1 MKENDA
7 GRDDRA
13 LPSLSSTGLGR
24 KVKSDSGRMPLH
36 ARVREYLRGIILE
49 ACQDGDKFFPE
60 PFIIEQLGVSQGTVR
75 RALTDLAHEGLLVR
89 KVPSGTFVRKRNA
102 ATKEIHIIMP
112 GCDSVFLMGVLEHVL
127 ARCHALGV
135 PARIHHAGAGAHGA
149 DLVRPF
155 QSAPDDLRILL
166 LGVHQD
172 LARSLYRQFSKRGI
186 RVVNVDTLAEGCGDA
201 YVGVDNAD
209 GIRQGMEH
217 LVALGHRRIL
227 LLVNEPMTE
236 GNIQARVNEFKA
248 VARGLRLDGA
258 SVEICRRN
266 AWRTPWAKSRLQEIL
281 AGPKPPT
288 AIFTVSD
295 TGAWV
300 TLKALADLDVPVP
313 GRVSVLGFDDDR
325 ASAYMQP
332 ALSTLAQPVDYIAR
346 RAIERLVDDVHPVG
360 DELLPSAL
368 VVRESTGP
376 APKERRGDSAAAN
389 HFASS

>member
-1 MKENDA
+1 MKDNDA
-7 GRDDRA
+7 GKDHPGLPTLSAAGLDRMD
-13 LPSLSSTGLGR
+13 
-24 KVKSDSGRMPLH
+24 KSDAGRMPLH

-49 ACQDGDKFFPE
+49 SCQDGEKFYPE
-60 PFIIEQLGVSQGTVR
+60 PFIIEQLGVSQGTAR

-89 KVPSGTFVRKRNA
+89 KVPSGTFVRKRSA

-127 ARCHALGV
+127 ARCRAQGI

-155 QSAPDDLRILL
+155 LSAPDDLRILL
-166 LGVHQD
+166 LGVNQD

-186 RVVNVDTLAEGCGDA
+186 RVVNVDTLAENCGDA

-217 LVALGHRRIL
+217 LVALGHKRIL

-236 GNIQARVNEFKA
+236 GNIQARVDEFKA
-248 VARGLRLDGA
+248 VVQALRLAGA
-258 SVEICRRN
+258 TVECCRRN
-266 AWRTPWAKSRLQEIL
+266 VWRALWAKSRLQEIL

-288 AIFTVSD
+288 AIFAVSD

-313 GRVSVLGFDDDR
+313 GKMSVLGFDDDR

-332 ALSTLAQPVDYIAR
+332 ALSTLAQPVDHIAR
-346 RAIERLVDDVHPVG
+346 RAIELLVNDAQPVG
-360 DELLPSAL
+360 DELLPPTL

-376 APKERRGDSAAAN
+376 APRVR
-389 HFASS
+389 

>member
-1 MKENDA
+1 MKDNDA
-7 GRDDRA
+7 GKDHPGLPTLSAAGLDRMD
-13 LPSLSSTGLGR
+13 
-24 KVKSDSGRMPLH
+24 KSDAGRMPLH

-49 ACQDGDKFFPE
+49 SCQDGEKFYPE
-60 PFIIEQLGVSQGTVR
+60 PFIIEQLGVSQGTAR

-127 ARCHALGV
+127 ARCRAQGI

-155 QSAPDDLRILL
+155 LSAPDDLRILL
-166 LGVHQD
+166 LGVQQN
-172 LARSLYRQFSKRGI
+172 LARSLYRQFSRRGI

-227 LLVNEPMTE
+227 LPFNEPMTKAASE
-236 GNIQARVNEFKA
+236 RAWTSSGRRARRFGSSEPPSNAAAGNV
-248 VARGLRLDGA
+248 
-258 SVEICRRN
+258 
-266 AWRTPWAKSRLQEIL
+266 WRALWAKSRLQEIL

-288 AIFTVSD
+288 AIFAVSD

-313 GRVSVLGFDDDR
+313 GKMSVLGFDDDR

-332 ALSTLAQPVDYIAR
+332 ALSTLAQPVDHIAR
-346 RAIERLVDDVHPVG
+346 RAIELLVNDAQPVG
-360 DELLPSAL
+360 DELLPPTL

-376 APKERRGDSAAAN
+376 APRVR
-389 HFASS
+389 

>member
-1 MKENDA
+1 MKDNDA
-7 GRDDRA
+7 GKDHPGLPTLSAAGLDRM
-13 LPSLSSTGLGR
+13 G
-24 KVKSDSGRMPLH
+24 KSDAGRMPLH
-36 ARVREYLRGIILE
+36 ARVREYLHGIILE
-49 ACQDGDKFFPE
+49 SCQDGEKFYPE
-60 PFIIEQLGVSQGTVR
+60 PFIIEQLGLSQGTVR
-75 RALTDLAHEGLLVR
+75 RALTDLAHEGRLVR

-112 GCDSVFLMGVLEHVL
+112 GCDSVFLMGVLEQVL
-127 ARCHALGV
+127 ARCRQQDI

-166 LGVHQD
+166 LGVNQD
-172 LARSLYRQFSKRGI
+172 LARSLYRQFSRRGI
-186 RVVNVDTLAEGCGDA
+186 RVVDVDTLAENCGDA

-236 GNIQARVNEFKA
+236 GSIQARVDEFKSI
-248 VARGLRLDGA
+248 ARARRLAGA
-258 SVEICRRN
+258 AIEACRRD
-266 AWRTPWAKSRLQEIL
+266 AWRAPRAKSRLQEIL
-281 AGPKPPT
+281 DGPKPPT
-288 AIFTVSD
+288 AIFAVSD

-313 GRVSVLGFDDDR
+313 GKMSVLGFDDDR

-332 ALSTLAQPVDYIAR
+332 ALSTLAQPVDHIAR
-346 RAIERLVDDVHPVG
+346 RAIELLVNDAHPVG
-360 DELLPSAL
+360 DELLPPTL

-376 APKERRGDSAAAN
+376 APRVR
-389 HFASS
+389 